1 MSTPSHRQDGPNDAG
16 GRPSAKT
23 DIRGFMEGFQQR
35 MSTLQERAA
44 DSATRVS
51 AIKATVVSDDEE
63 ISVTVGA
70 SGELLDI
77 QFGRSMR
84 QASPEW
90 MTQIARETYRRA
102 REEAGEQVKE
112 VMSETMGAD
121 STAMRVFTDAAAAK
135 SEASDR

>member
-1 MSTPSHRQDGPNDAG
+1 LQDGPSG

-23 DIRGFMEGFQQR
+23 DIHGFMEGFQQR

-44 DSATRVS
+44 ASADRVS
-51 AIKATVVSDDEE
+51 AIEATAVSDNGE

-90 MTQIARETYRRA
+90 MTEIARETYQRA
-102 REEAGEQVKE
+102 RQEAGEQVKE

-121 STAMRVFTDAAAAK
+121 SAAMRVFTEAAEAK
-135 SEASDR
+135 RDEGPR